1 MSCSQIHVSFRIIS
15 CANFEEAVDLVT
27 SMMRHDRHT
36 RPTVR
41 EALQHPF
48 FQTHND
54 KAGTFK
60 RTSQSKS
67 VNVDYIVCEST
78 HNFFCPFLSICEISE
93 IQSLW
98 ICRNLLCTAY
108 DDFWEQCCRA

>member
-1 MSCSQIHVSFRIIS
+1 MSFDGIRSSVG
-15 CANFEEAVDLVT
+15 AEEAVDLVT

-60 RTSQSKS
+60 RTSRSKS

-78 HNFFCPFLSICEISE
+78 HNYFCPCCGFV
-93 IQSLW
+93 QSQRFNP
-98 ICRNLLCTAY
+98 CGFVET
-108 DDFWEQCCRA
+108 CCVQLMMIFGTMV